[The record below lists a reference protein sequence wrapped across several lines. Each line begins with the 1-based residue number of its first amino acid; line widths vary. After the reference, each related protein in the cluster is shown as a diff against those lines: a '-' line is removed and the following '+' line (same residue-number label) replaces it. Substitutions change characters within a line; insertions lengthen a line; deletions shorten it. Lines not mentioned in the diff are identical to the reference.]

1 MHVPSPYVLGAGG
14 FCSHRKDPRPTRHS
28 KGHGRGG
35 PGRDTPRQSP
45 PAALPRLLPEG
56 GATRGSSL
64 SAPQPKTEALSP
76 ETLPRQDGYELPRK
90 ADAGCRGPCQ
100 GERFGGVAFA
110 HVFPRSPLLPR
121 FEVMRNEDIIGLCLA
136 EDAAAPQMTGAEATS
151 PACSGRRRRRSLRT
165 WRQVSPAG
173 RSRGRG
179 VNGAMA
185 AQGCDHGA
193 PLSCGRVFP
202 GDSSRRLNHS
212 SSFQN
217 FFYNKFKH
225 FHAPSL

>member
-35 PGRDTPRQSP
+35 PGRDTPRRSP

-151 PACSGRRRRRSLRT
+151 PACSGR
-165 WRQVSPAG
+165 
-173 RSRGRG
+173 
-179 VNGAMA
+179 
-185 AQGCDHGA
+185 
-193 PLSCGRVFP
+193 
-202 GDSSRRLNHS
+202 
-212 SSFQN
+212 
-217 FFYNKFKH
+217 
-225 FHAPSL
+225 

>member
-14 FCSHRKDPRPTRHS
+14 FCSRRKDPRPTRHS

-35 PGRDTPRQSP
+35 PGRDTPRRSP
-45 PAALPRLLPEG
+45 PAALPWLLPGG
-56 GATRGSSL
+56 GAMRGSSL

-76 ETLPRQDGYELPRK
+76 ETLPRRDGYELPRK

-110 HVFPRSPLLPR
+110 HVFTRSPLLPR
-121 FEVMRNEDIIGLCLA
+121 FEVVRNEDITGLCLA
-136 EDAAAPQMTGAEATS
+136 EDAAAPQTTRSKATS

-173 RSRGRG
+173 RSRGR
-179 VNGAMA
+179 A
-185 AQGCDHGA
+185 
-193 PLSCGRVFP
+193 
-202 GDSSRRLNHS
+202 
-212 SSFQN
+212 
-217 FFYNKFKH
+217 
-225 FHAPSL
+225 